1 MRGATEIVV
10 GEALIVTDASNE
22 LQDDATS
29 VGSAPSA
36 VVRATL
42 APKITFA
49 SHQNDVPTILDL
61 AVENTSD
68 DDLEGL
74 TLTVRSDPAILGE
87 RTWTIDRIAG
97 KSQLRPKD
105 VRVPLAGG
113 LLDKLTDRL
122 RSDVTFTLRQGE
134 LVLAEEHMI
143 VEALARNEW
152 GGSRFMPELLAAFVT
167 PNDGTIQH
175 LLKESSVILT
185 SSGRDGSIDGYQ
197 KKSRER
203 VWEVMSGVWAAVS
216 ARAITYAVPPASFET
231 TGQKI
236 RLPSEIEKTGLSTCL
251 DTALLFA
258 AAFEQAGLHPV
269 VVFTKEHA
277 LAGAWLQPQYF
288 PTLTVDDPI
297 IVRKAIAMKELVI
310 FETTLATTGHPIP
323 FTKAIAEAERQLAEE
338 NDAQFVYAVDV
349 RQARRRGI
357 QPLSSLAGTTDTHT
371 GAAQPR
377 GAAPPLDVP
386 PDLPVFDP
394 PVELDEAERT
404 PEERLAIWRRS
415 LLDLSKR
422 NRLLNLKP
430 SASAIPIFCPDPS
443 VLEDKIAEGKRI
455 RIIAPPARRDAV
467 AQADEALFRLRTG
480 DDWSVNFARDAMER
494 GEIVANT
501 DEKQLEKGTI
511 ELYRK
516 AKADLE
522 EGGSNTLFLALGM
535 LRWTPSGDKTRYSA
549 PMILMPVRLDRAS
562 ARSKPYI
569 LRHDDDTVFNLTLLQ
584 MLRQD
589 FGINLSEL
597 SGELPKDRSGV
608 DVRSIWN
615 HVRHK
620 VKDVPGF
627 EVVEEVFLSTFSF
640 AKYLMWKDLTDRT
653 ETLKGTPFVR
663 HLIETPRAPY
673 PSGTKFLDPKEID
686 RKVEASSIFA
696 PLNADSSQ
704 IVAIHA
710 SGLDGDFVLEGPPG
724 TGKSETIGNII
735 AHNIALGRKVL
746 FVSEKMAALEVVY
759 KRLVAAGLG
768 DFCLELHSSKANK
781 RAVLDQLDAA
791 WKRRGEHSPA
801 EWKKT
806 ATRLADLRGRLN
818 GLVDALHQ
826 PGPAG
831 ISPRDAIGRSLRYG
845 DLHRV
850 ELDWPKNQGPVG
862 LAPDAEAFAHLCEVA
877 KRLGQRFSQIEPEDM
892 DAFPAVLH
900 GEWSF
905 AWQSKLIASAR
916 RLGGASQDLLSARI
930 DLIGQL
936 GLDESTATLG
946 EARVLSGLVGLL
958 PDCERANLGFALTA
972 ETRETLAKLR
982 ALIPAL
988 AAYRQRRGSLSAAY
1002 AEEKIA
1008 VQPLQRWIAERVE
1021 AEGKS
1026 FLFKGGAVKKLRTAI
1041 WDAFG
1046 LTATQVPE
1054 PERDLEALADLKTLQ
1069 EQLTQLEDGLPA
1081 GTPWRGLK
1089 TDVAILERD
1098 LAAAEGLR
1106 SAVQR
1111 LAGEGRDFIT
1121 LRGTLSRKLCDGRDM
1136 LEPGSAMDRA
1146 ARRFVAALAEFETA
1160 SSDFRE
1166 LSGAQSV
1173 MPVEQQI
1180 APLTQVTAQLIAR
1193 ERRLN
1198 PWCGWI
1204 MVKREAEAKGLA
1216 TLVTGL
1222 ESGSVRHDQVVD
1234 GLRTAYCRWVAP
1246 ELIDV
1251 RPELNRF
1258 SAVEHSDLIQTFRKL
1273 DEEMSAMTA
1282 DYIRAKLS
1290 GAVPG
1295 RNDLTADQ
1303 GFGVLSRQLQRMIGH
1318 MPVRQL
1324 VGEMGQALA
1333 ALTPCMLMSPLSV
1346 AQFLPADTS
1355 LFDLVVFDEASQITV
1370 PDAIGAIARGRRCI
1384 VVGDP
1389 RQMPPTRFFDKAPG
1403 SDDAGDSDT
1412 EPDLD
1417 SILDE
1422 ALAARVPLHRLTGHY
1437 RSRHESLIAFSNH
1450 AYYKGELVTF
1460 PSADTRDTAV
1470 VLHKVD
1476 GIYARGKGRTN
1487 QIEAQAVVN
1496 AAIKLLSDPTRNELS
1511 LGIVT
1516 MNSEQQRLIEDLLD
1530 SERRKRP
1537 DLERFFNHNAR
1548 EPVFIKNLETVQGD
1562 QRDVI
1567 MISVC
1572 YGPTEPGAATM
1583 SMSFGPLN
1591 RKGGE
1596 RRLNVAITRA
1606 TSEVMVFTSFDPSM
1620 IDLTRT
1626 QAEAVR
1632 DLKHYLE
1639 FAAQG
1644 PSALGAAIRSIATN
1658 DYDSDFEMSVAEG
1671 LRRLGWTIR
1680 TQIGVSKFRID
1691 LGVIHP
1697 DAPGKFL
1704 AGVECDGATYHSSPS
1719 ARDRDRVRHVILER
1733 LGWQL
1738 LRIWS
1743 TDWFIDPEARLQ
1755 KLNDDLLALL
1765 EEDRRIAAEREANSV
1780 AHEEATDLP
1789 EVAEWV
1795 DDASDE
1801 DDAVEVVLPEPV
1813 MLPAPAPTPVFD
1825 FGARAARAVV
1835 PAVQEVQPMLDIT
1848 VEQAPLV
1855 VDASRFHE
1863 PSYRTTIRQLAVAH
1877 ITAEAPIT
1885 YKRLSDL
1892 IARQHG
1898 FQRTGSQISSTV
1910 WEAVKNIPNCTRV
1923 SDGHTV
1929 YWPPDGQPQSLVPF
1943 RGLQVDGRDRLWKE
1957 VPLPERLGLVSALK
1971 GENPLDLPRSVAEA
1985 IGYGRLT
1992 QSFRDEIA
2000 ELERLLEAPSNN

>member
-1 MRGATEIVV
+1 MTDK
-10 GEALIVTDASNE
+10 LIDQPSEPAE
-22 LQDDATS
+22 
-29 VGSAPSA
+29 SAPSPA
-36 VVRATL
+36 AHIRATL

-61 AVENTSD
+61 SVENNSD
-68 DDLEGL
+68 DDLEDL
-74 TLTVRSDPAILGE
+74 TLTVKSDPAVLGE
-87 RTWTIDRIAG
+87 RTWTIDRIAAR
-97 KSQLRPKD
+97 SQLRPKD

-134 LVLAEEHMI
+134 LVLAEEHMT
-143 VEALARNEW
+143 VDALARNEW

-175 LLKESSVILT
+175 LLKESSGILT
-185 SSGRDGSIDGYQ
+185 SGGRDGSIDGYQ

-277 LAGAWLQPQYF
+277 LVGAWLQPQYF

-297 IVRKAIAMKELVI
+297 IVRKAIALKELVI

-422 NRLLNLKP
+422 NRLLNMKP

-443 VLEDKIAEGKRI
+443 VLEDKIAEGKRV
-455 RIIAPPARRDAV
+455 RIIAPPARRDA
-467 AQADEALFRLRTG
+467 ASQADETLFRLRTG

-569 LRHDDDTVFNLTLLQ
+569 LRHDDETVFNLTLLQ

-663 HLIETPRAPY
+663 HLIETPRDPY

-759 KRLVAAGLG
+759 KRLVAVGLG

-791 WKRRGEHSPA
+791 WKRRGEHSPV

-845 DLHRV
+845 DLHRI

-862 LAPDAEAFAHLCEVA
+862 LAPDAEAFADLCEVA

-916 RLGGASQDLLSARI
+916 RLGGASQDLLSARM

-936 GLDESTATLG
+936 GLDETTATLG
-946 EARVLSGLVGLL
+946 EARALSGLVALL
-958 PDCERANLGFALTA
+958 PECEHANLGFALTA
-972 ETRETLAKLR
+972 DTRETLAKLR
-982 ALIPAL
+982 ALVPAL
-988 AAYRQRRGSLSAAY
+988 TAYRERRGSLSPAY
-1002 AEEKIA
+1002 AEDRIG

-1021 AEGKS
+1021 AEGKN
-1026 FLFKGGAVKKLRTAI
+1026 FLFKGGARKKLRTAI

-1046 LTATQVPE
+1046 LTVRQVPE
-1054 PERDLEALADLKTLQ
+1054 PERDLEAFADLRTLR
-1069 EQLTQLEDGLPA
+1069 ENLAQLEDGLPA
-1081 GTPWRGLK
+1081 DTPWRGLK
-1089 TDVAILERD
+1089 TDVAVLERD

-1136 LEPGSAMDRA
+1136 LEPGSVMDRA

-1160 SSDFRE
+1160 SSGFRE
-1166 LSGAQSV
+1166 LSGTPSV
-1173 MPVEQQI
+1173 MPEEQQI
-1180 APLTQVTAQLIAR
+1180 APLTQVTAQLVAR

-1204 MVKREAEAKGLA
+1204 MVKRDAEAKGLA

-1222 ESGSVRHDQVVD
+1222 ESGSLRHDQVVD

-1246 ELIDV
+1246 ELIDL

-1258 SAVEHSDLIQTFRKL
+1258 SVVEHSDLIQTFRRL

-1295 RNDLTADQ
+1295 RDDVTADQ
-1303 GFGVLSRQLQRMIGH
+1303 GFGVLSRQLQRTIGH
-1318 MPVRQL
+1318 MPVRKL
-1324 VGEMGQALA
+1324 VGEMGQALS

-1389 RQMPPTRFFDKAPG
+1389 HQMPPTRFFDKAPG

-1644 PSALGAAIRSIATN
+1644 PSALGAAIRSMAID

-1719 ARDRDRVRHVILER
+1719 ARDRDRVRHIILER
-1733 LGWQL
+1733 LGWHL

-1755 KLNDDLLALL
+1755 KLNEDLQALL
-1765 EEDRRIAAEREANSV
+1765 EEDRRVAAEREANSV
-1780 AHEEATDLP
+1780 AREGATDLP
-1789 EVAEWV
+1789 EVIEWV
-1795 DDASDE
+1795 DDGRDD
-1801 DDAVEVVLPEPV
+1801 DDASQVALPEPA
-1813 MLPAPAPTPVFD
+1813 MLPAPASLPTFLL
-1825 FGARAARAVV
+1825 GARAARAVA
-1835 PAVQEVQPMLDIT
+1835 PLSQEVQPMLGIAVD
-1848 VEQAPLV
+1848 QAPLG

-1863 PSYRTTIRQLAVAH
+1863 PSYRATIRQLALEH
-1877 ITAEAPIT
+1877 ISAEAPIT

-1910 WEAVKNIPNCTRV
+1910 WEAVKNIANCTRV

-1929 YWPPDGQPQSLVPF
+1929 YWPPDGQPQILVPF
-1943 RGLQVDGRDRLWKE
+1943 RGLQADGRDRLWKE

-1971 GENPLDLPRSVAEA
+1971 RENPMDLPRSVAEA

-1992 QSFRDEIA
+1992 QSFRDEIS
-2000 ELERLLEAPSNN
+2000 ELERLLEAQSNS

>member
-1 MRGATEIVV
+1 
-10 GEALIVTDASNE
+10 
-22 LQDDATS
+22 
-29 VGSAPSA
+29 
-36 VVRATL
+36 
-42 APKITFA
+42 
-49 SHQNDVPTILDL
+49 
-61 AVENTSD
+61 
-68 DDLEGL
+68 
-74 TLTVRSDPAILGE
+74 
-87 RTWTIDRIAG
+87 
-97 KSQLRPKD
+97 
-105 VRVPLAGG
+105 
-113 LLDKLTDRL
+113 
-122 RSDVTFTLRQGE
+122 
-134 LVLAEEHMI
+134 
-143 VEALARNEW
+143 
-152 GGSRFMPELLAAFVT
+152 
-167 PNDGTIQH
+167 
-175 LLKESSVILT
+175 
-185 SSGRDGSIDGYQ
+185 
-197 KKSRER
+197 
-203 VWEVMSGVWAAVS
+203 
-216 ARAITYAVPPASFET
+216 
-231 TGQKI
+231 
-236 RLPSEIEKTGLSTCL
+236 
-251 DTALLFA
+251 
-258 AAFEQAGLHPV
+258 
-269 VVFTKEHA
+269 
-277 LAGAWLQPQYF
+277 
-288 PTLTVDDPI
+288 
-297 IVRKAIAMKELVI
+297 
-310 FETTLATTGHPIP
+310 
-323 FTKAIAEAERQLAEE
+323 
-338 NDAQFVYAVDV
+338 
-349 RQARRRGI
+349 
-357 QPLSSLAGTTDTHT
+357 
-371 GAAQPR
+371 
-377 GAAPPLDVP
+377 
-386 PDLPVFDP
+386 
-394 PVELDEAERT
+394 
-404 PEERLAIWRRS
+404 
-415 LLDLSKR
+415 
-422 NRLLNLKP
+422 
-430 SASAIPIFCPDPS
+430 
-443 VLEDKIAEGKRI
+443 
-455 RIIAPPARRDAV
+455 
-467 AQADEALFRLRTG
+467 
-480 DDWSVNFARDAMER
+480 
-494 GEIVANT
+494 
-501 DEKQLEKGTI
+501 
-511 ELYRK
+511 
-516 AKADLE
+516 
-522 EGGSNTLFLALGM
+522 
-535 LRWTPSGDKTRYSA
+535 
-549 PMILMPVRLDRAS
+549 MILMPVRLERAS

-597 SGELPKDRSGV
+597 SGELPKDRSGI
-608 DVRSIWN
+608 DVHSIWN
-615 HVRHK
+615 HVRQK

-653 ETLKGTPFVR
+653 ETLKETPFVR
-663 HLIETPRAPY
+663 HLIDTPRDPY

-686 RKVEASSIFA
+686 KKIQASSIFA

-768 DFCLELHSSKANK
+768 DFCLELHSNKANK
-781 RAVLDQLDAA
+781 RALLDQLDAA

-801 EWKKT
+801 EWEKT

-831 ISPRDAIGRSLRYG
+831 ISARDAIGRSLRYG

-862 LAPDAEAFAHLCEVA
+862 LAPDAEAFTDLCEVA
-877 KRLGQRFSQIEPEDM
+877 KRLGQQFSQIEQD
-892 DAFPAVLH
+892 DINTFPTVLH

-916 RLGGASQDLLSARI
+916 RLGSASQDLLTSRI

-946 EARVLSGLVGLL
+946 EARALSDLVALL
-958 PDCERANLGFALTA
+958 PDCERANLSFALTA
-972 ETRETLAKLR
+972 ETKETFAKLG
-982 ALIPAL
+982 ALVHAL
-988 AAYRQRRGSLSAAY
+988 ADYRKRCGSLSPFY
-1002 AEEKIA
+1002 DEEKISI
-1008 VQPLQRWIAERVE
+1008 QPLQRWIAEREE
-1021 AEGKS
+1021 AEGKF
-1026 FLFKGGAVKKLRTAI
+1026 FLFKGGYVKKLRIAI

-1046 LTATQVPE
+1046 LTATHVPK
-1054 PERDLEALADLKTLQ
+1054 PEQDLETLADLRALQ
-1069 EQLTQLEDGLPA
+1069 EELTLLEDGLPA
-1081 GTPWRGLK
+1081 STPWRGLK
-1089 TDVAILERD
+1089 TDIAALESN

-1111 LAGEGRDFIT
+1111 LAGEGRDLIT
-1121 LRGTLSRKLCDGRDM
+1121 LRATLNRKLCDGRDM
-1136 LEPGSAMDRA
+1136 LEPGSTIDRA
-1146 ARRFVAALAEFETA
+1146 ARRLVLALADFETA
-1160 SSDFRE
+1160 LSDFRE
-1166 LSGAQSV
+1166 LSGAPSLT
-1173 MPVEQQI
+1173 PEEQQI
-1180 APLTQVTAQLIAR
+1180 APLTELTARLVER

-1204 MVKREAEAKGLA
+1204 MVKREAEAKGLT

-1222 ESGSVRHDQVVD
+1222 ELGTIRHDQVVD

-1246 ELIDV
+1246 ELIDA

-1258 SAVEHSDLIQTFRKL
+1258 SAVEHSDLIRTFRRL
-1273 DEEMSAMTA
+1273 DEEMSGMTA

-1303 GFGVLSRQLQRMIGH
+1303 GFGVLSRQLQRTIGH

-1324 VGEMGQALA
+1324 VGEMGQALTT
-1333 ALTPCMLMSPLSV
+1333 LTPCMLMSPLSV
-1346 AQFLPADTS
+1346 AQFLPANTS

-1370 PDAIGAIARGRRCI
+1370 PDSIGAIARGRRCI

-1389 RQMPPTRFFDKAPG
+1389 RQMPPTSFFDKAPG
-1403 SDDAGDSDT
+1403 IDDGGNGDT

-1437 RSRHESLIAFSNH
+1437 RSKHESLIAFSNH

-1476 GIYARGKGRTN
+1476 GIYSRGKSRTN

-1496 AAIKLLSDPTRNELS
+1496 AAIKLLSDPNRNELS

-1530 SERRKRP
+1530 AERRKWP

-1548 EPVFIKNLETVQGD
+1548 EPVFVKNLETVQGD

-1639 FAAQG
+1639 FASQG

-1671 LRRLGWTIR
+1671 LRRLGWTVR

-1719 ARDRDRVRHVILER
+1719 ARDRDRVRHIILER

-1738 LRIWS
+1738 FRIWS

-1755 KLNDDLLALL
+1755 KLNLDLLALL
-1765 EEDRRIAAEREANSV
+1765 EKDRQILAERDTNSPSQ
-1780 AHEEATDLP
+1780 EEAPDLP
-1789 EVAEWV
+1789 EVGVWLENIKDEHEAV
-1795 DDASDE
+1795 DVLRPSP
-1801 DDAVEVVLPEPV
+1801 VVISIPV
-1813 MLPAPAPTPVFD
+1813 STPAFDLGAHQTGSVAPAP
-1825 FGARAARAVV
+1825 
-1835 PAVQEVQPMLDIT
+1835 QELQPTFDIT
-1848 VEQAPLV
+1848 GEHAPLAD
-1855 VDASRFHE
+1855 DAPRFHE
-1863 PSYRTTIRQLAVAH
+1863 PSYRATIRQLALAH
-1877 ITAEAPIT
+1877 IAAEAPIT

-1892 IARQHG
+1892 IAREHG
-1898 FQRTGSQISSTV
+1898 FKRTGGQISSTV
-1910 WEAVKNIPNCTRV
+1910 WDAIKNIPNSTRV

-1929 YWPPDGQPQSLVPF
+1929 YWPADTQPQNLVHF
-1943 RGLQVDGRDRLWKE
+1943 RGLQFNGRDRLWKE

-1971 GENPLDLPRSVAEA
+1971 IQNPLDLPRSVAEEL
-1985 IGYGRLT
+1985 GYSRLT
-1992 QSFRDEIA
+1992 QSFRDDIA
-2000 ELERLLEAPSNN
+2000 ELERLLVATSND

>member
-1 MRGATEIVV
+1 MSEIVM
-10 GEALIVTDASNE
+10 GEALVVMDKMIDQPSGQAQGDTAP
-22 LQDDATS
+22 AT
-29 VGSAPSA
+29 AI
-36 VVRATL
+36 RATL

-61 AVENTSD
+61 VVENNSEAE
-68 DDLEGL
+68 LEGL
-74 TLTVRSDPAILGE
+74 TLTVTSDPPVLGE
-87 RTWTIDRIAG
+87 RTWTIDRIAAR
-97 KSQLRPKD
+97 SQLRPKD

-113 LLDKLTDRL
+113 LLDKLADRL
-122 RSDVTFTLRQGE
+122 RSDITFTLRQGDQI
-134 LVLAEEHMI
+134 LAETRMMI
-143 VEALARNEW
+143 EALARNEW

-167 PNDGTIQH
+167 PNDGSIQH
-175 LLKESSVILT
+175 LLKETAGILVQ
-185 SSGRDGSIDGYQ
+185 SGRDGSIDGYQ

-203 VWEVMSGVWAAVS
+203 VWEVMSGIWAAVS

-236 RLPSEIEKTGLSTCL
+236 RLPSEIEQTGLSTCL

-269 VVFTKEHA
+269 IVFTKEHA

-297 IVRKAIAMKELVI
+297 VVRKAVALKELVI

-323 FTKAIAEAERQLAEE
+323 FTKAITEAERQLAEE
-338 NDAQFVYAVDV
+338 NDPQFVYAVDV

-357 QPLSSLAGTTDTHT
+357 QPLTSLASTTR
-371 GAAQPR
+371 AQGSESLPR
-377 GAAPPLDVP
+377 GEAPPLDVP

-394 PVELDEAERT
+394 PVEQDEGERT

-443 VLEDKIAEGKRI
+443 ALEDKIAEGKRI
-455 RIIAPPARRDAV
+455 RIIAPPTRRDAA
-467 AQADEALFRLRTG
+467 AQADETLFRLRTG
-480 DDWSVNFARDAMER
+480 DDWSVNFAHDAMER

-597 SGELPKDRSGV
+597 AAELPRDRSGV
-608 DVRSIWN
+608 DVRGIWN

-663 HLIETPRAPY
+663 HLIDTPRDPY
-673 PSGTKFLDPKEID
+673 PSGTKFLDPREID
-686 RKVEASSIFA
+686 RKIDASSIFA

-759 KRLVAAGLG
+759 KRLVGAGLG

-791 WKRRGEHSPA
+791 WKQRGEHSPT
-801 EWKKT
+801 EWQKT
-806 ATRLADLRGRLN
+806 TTRLADLRGRLN

-850 ELDWPKNQGPVG
+850 ELDWPRNQGPVG
-862 LAPDAEAFAHLCEVA
+862 LAPNAEAFADLCEVV
-877 KRLGQRFSQIEPEDM
+877 KRLGQRFSQLEPDDM
-892 DAFPAVLH
+892 NVFPDVLH
-900 GEWSF
+900 GDWSF
-905 AWQSKLIASAR
+905 AWQSKLITAAR
-916 RLGGASQDLLSARI
+916 RLGIASQDLLSART
-930 DLIGQL
+930 DFVAQL
-936 GLDESTATLG
+936 GIDDVAATMA
-946 EARVLSGLVGLL
+946 EARALSGLVALM

-972 ETRETLAKLR
+972 ETRETLEKLR
-982 ALIPAL
+982 ALMPAL
-988 AAYRQRRGSLSAAY
+988 DTYRDRRGKLGPSY
-1002 AEEKIA
+1002 TDEKIA
-1008 VQPLQRWIAERVE
+1008 SQPIARWIEERAE
-1021 AEGKS
+1021 AEGKN
-1026 FLFKGGAVKKLRTAI
+1026 FLFKRGAIKKLRAAI
-1041 WDAFG
+1041 WGAFG
-1046 LTATQVPE
+1046 LTAVQVPE
-1054 PERDLEALADLKTLQ
+1054 PERDLEGLSELAGLQ
-1069 EQLTQLEDGLPA
+1069 AKIAQLEDGLA
-1081 GTPWRGLK
+1081 LGTPWRGLK
-1089 TDVAILERD
+1089 TDASVLARD
-1098 LAAAEGLR
+1098 MTAAESLR
-1106 SAVQR
+1106 TAVQR
-1111 LAGEGRDFIT
+1111 LAGEGRDFIE
-1121 LRGTLSRKLCDGRDM
+1121 LRGTMARKLCEGRDM
-1136 LEPGSAMDRA
+1136 LEPGSTMDRT
-1146 ARRFVAALAEFETA
+1146 ARRFAKALAEIEEALTGYR
-1160 SSDFRE
+1160 D
-1166 LSGAQSV
+1166 LSGAPLV
-1173 MPVEQQI
+1173 MPEALEIPPLAQI
-1180 APLTQVTAQLIAR
+1180 TSHLVAR

-1204 MVKREAEAKGLA
+1204 LVKREAEAQGLG
-1216 TLVTGL
+1216 TLVAAL
-1222 ESGSVRHDQVVD
+1222 ELGTITHDQVVD
-1234 GLRTAYCRWVAP
+1234 GFRTAYCRWVAP
-1246 ELIDV
+1246 ELIDG

-1258 SAVEHSDLIQTFRKL
+1258 SAIEHTDLIHTFRRL
-1273 DEEMSAMTA
+1273 DMEMSAMTA

-1303 GFGVLSRQLQRMIGH
+1303 GFGVLSRQLQRTIGH

-1324 VGEMGQALA
+1324 VGEMGAALST
-1333 ALTPCMLMSPLSV
+1333 LTPCMLMSPLSV

-1355 LFDLVVFDEASQITV
+1355 LFDVVVFDEASQITV

-1437 RSRHESLIAFSNH
+1437 RSKHESLIAFSNH

-1460 PSADTRDTAV
+1460 PSADTRETAV

-1487 QIEAQAVVN
+1487 QIEAQAVVA
-1496 AAIKLLSDPTRNELS
+1496 AAIKHLSDPARNELS

-1516 MNSEQQRLIEDLLD
+1516 MNAEQQRLIEDLLD
-1530 SERRKRP
+1530 AERRKRP
-1537 DLERFFNHNAR
+1537 DLERFFSDRVR

-1596 RRLNVAITRA
+1596 RRLNVAVTRA
-1606 TSEVMVFTSFDPSM
+1606 TSDVMVFTSFDPSM

-1626 QAEAVR
+1626 QAVAVR

-1644 PSALGAAIRSIATN
+1644 PTALGAAVRSMATN

-1671 LRRLGWTIR
+1671 LRRLGWTVR

-1697 DAPGKFL
+1697 DAVGKFL
-1704 AGVECDGATYHSSPS
+1704 AGIECDGATYHSSPS
-1719 ARDRDRVRHVILER
+1719 ARDRDRVRHIILER

-1738 LRIWS
+1738 FRVWS
-1743 TDWFIDPEARLQ
+1743 TDWFIDPVSRLQ
-1755 KLNDDLLALL
+1755 KLNDDLKALL
-1765 EEDRRIAAEREANSV
+1765 EEDRRATAEREANTASPEPV
-1780 AHEEATDLP
+1780 ADLP
-1789 EVAEWV
+1789 DVAEWEDEV
-1795 DDASDE
+1795 LDE
-1801 DDAVEVVLPEPV
+1801 DESSEVVTPEFTLPPQSAE
-1813 MLPAPAPTPVFD
+1813 APD
-1825 FGARAARAVV
+1825 FEVTGRAARAVSPV
-1835 PAVQEVQPMLDIT
+1835 EHDAQPVLDVT
-1848 VEQAPLV
+1848 MDQAPPRI
-1855 VDASRFHE
+1855 DPARFHE
-1863 PSYRTTIRQLAVAH
+1863 PSYRSTISQLAVGH
-1877 ITAEAPIT
+1877 IAAEAPIT

-1892 IARQHG
+1892 IAREHG

-1910 WEAVKNIPNCTRV
+1910 WEAVKNIGNCSRV

-1929 YWPPDGQPQSLVPF
+1929 YWPAETQPLHLVPF
-1943 RGLQVDGRDRLWKE
+1943 RGLQVNGRDRLWKE
-1957 VPLPERLGLVSALK
+1957 VPLPERLGLVATLLEKQPS
-1971 GENPLDLPRSVAEA
+1971 DLPRAVAEA

-1992 QSFRDEIA
+1992 QTFRDEIG
-2000 ELERLLEAPSNN
+2000 ELERLLEALTQDQP